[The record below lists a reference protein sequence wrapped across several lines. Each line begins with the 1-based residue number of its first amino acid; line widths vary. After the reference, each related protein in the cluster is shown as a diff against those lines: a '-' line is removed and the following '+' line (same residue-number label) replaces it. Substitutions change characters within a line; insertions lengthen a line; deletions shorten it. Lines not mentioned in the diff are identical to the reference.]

1 MIPPINKPT
10 PREEY
15 GIVLD
20 FLQHGR
26 STSQNRNPIAQVL
39 GEKYLMLLEVTPKK
53 DVTLQPGEKVYIGAD
68 KRDKIHHILGRI
80 KYSDLTQTAKMELER
95 LIENIVKEREK
106 EFVNFFNKCGP
117 ISTRLHTLE
126 ILPGIGKK
134 HMWDII
140 NERKIKPFESF
151 EDIKKRIALI
161 PDPKQSIIKRIF
173 EELEEKDKYKLFVG

>member
-1 MIPPINKPT
+1 
-10 PREEY
+10 
-15 GIVLD
+15 
-20 FLQHGR
+20 
-26 STSQNRNPIAQVL
+26 
-39 GEKYLMLLEVTPKK
+39 
-53 DVTLQPGEKVYIGAD
+53 
-68 KRDKIHHILGRI
+68 
-80 KYSDLTQTAKMELER
+80 MELER